1 MSREDAA
8 RIKAALDDAYGLCD
22 ALGLLEGKHGRDWH
36 RRAGGVMFRCPW
48 HDEKT
53 PSCSA
58 TRDSDG
64 TIQAFCFGCKATG
77 DAFSLIG
84 VTQGLDPFTD
94 FLRIVDLA
102 ADLAGLPRPERGGD
116 RQPTTAAIVRKPAP
130 VRHDAPEDGIIDR
143 IAEVLARVAPVTR
156 MPEAMAYLRERGLS
170 RSPAEGWYAVPDG
183 KARADV
189 VSAILEAVGYDAWM
203 ASGLSAIKGRRI
215 GQWSYAWTG
224 PRLVIPWRA
233 PNGTAETLQGRFLG
247 DAPEDVRKYVFPRE
261 RRPRWPFG
269 CDAFG
274 ESAGPDTAVAWV
286 EGAVDGVSFDLL
298 ARLHD
303 ADALALA
310 LPGVA
315 AWDDRWLRLAAR
327 RPNIVGLDRPKEGPK
342 GDPVRHADEELV
354 LRLRAVARR
363 GADRLPMVTVR
374 KPATGKDW
382 NDVWRAILAKGQAA

>member
-1 MSREDAA
+1 MSREDAD
-8 RIKAALDDAYGLCD
+8 RIKAALDDPHGLCD
-22 ALGLLEGKHGRDWH
+22 ALGLLGGRHGHDWH
-36 RRAGGVMFRCPW
+36 RQASGVMIRCPFG

-53 PSCSA
+53 PSCSVVRA
-58 TRDSDG
+58 SDG
-64 TIQAFCFGCKATG
+64 SIQARCFGCGETG
-77 DAFSLIG
+77 DAFTIVA
-84 VTQGLDPFTD
+84 VTQSLDLTRD
-94 FLRIVDLA
+94 FGAVLDIA
-102 ADLAGLPRPERGGD
+102 ADLAGVSRPD
-116 RQPTTAAIVRKPAP
+116 RSGYRPPSSAAIVRRPAP

-203 ASGLSAIKGRRI
+203 ASGLSAIEGRRI

-233 PNGTAETLQGRFLG
+233 PNGTVETLQGRFLG

-269 CDAFG
+269 CDAFA
-274 ESAGPDTAVAWV
+274 ENAGPDTAVAVV

-298 ARLHD
+298 ARHHG

-310 LPGVA
+310 IPGVSV
-315 AWDDRWLRLAAR
+315 WDDRWLRLFAR
-327 RPNIVGLDRPKEGPK
+327 RPCIIGLDDDAAGERP
-342 GDPVRHADEELV
+342 VADLTA
-354 LRLRAVARR
+354 RLSAVARR
-363 GADRLPMVTVR
+363 ENRLPMVERR

-382 NDVWRAILAKGQAA
+382 NVALMAQLAGSSGE